1 MASAAVSTSL
11 ELDPNQPLVH
21 NNLENIYVQ
30 NQQYSLALQ
39 TFEEANRLDQSDP
52 NILFNLLRTELRL
65 DRKQSAT
72 LHATELLKL
81 SQTGAT
87 LVARLGRELA
97 QYELYPQAVVAYE
110 RVLELEPDSLEVYI
124 DLYRCYFHGGQ
135 FRDSLRVL
143 EGITAR
149 ISILAL
155 ARPQY
160 TQDFHFGPGTATV
173 YTRSAPNSTSFHAE
187 PCTSPLLVVARAG
200 STAHSR

>member
-1 MASAAVSTSL
+1 MGLASAAVSTSL

-124 DLYRCYFHGGQ
+124 DLSRCYFHGGQ

-143 EGITAR
+143 EGITDVR
-149 ISILAL
+149 LQTS
-155 ARPQY
+155 
-160 TQDFHFGPGTATV
+160 GEPG
-173 YTRSAPNSTSFHAE
+173 
-187 PCTSPLLVVARAG
+187 
-200 STAHSR
+200 